1 MANILK
7 RNFTTELLIG
17 DIDFVP
23 VTIPCGTNIPGG
35 VATTFKIVCPDQS
48 TLDLTLVVRD
58 IRFVPIVQRLL
69 AGPLSR
75 SEAAGLVHTSC
86 GRFSHQFRR
95 SFGMPFRTARIA
107 IRLHL
112 ASLFLVVTDARISD
126 LGYWLGYGELKKF
139 SEAFREKFATSPRQ
153 YRQTIN
159 DRSAPLWQLERLF
172 SGDTLPSVA
181 LCPTCRRPWVE
192 SGLS

>member
-17 DIDFVP
+17 DVDFVP

-69 AGPLSR
+69 AVHYPDLKQR
-75 SEAAGLVHTSC
+75 AWCTQVVAGS
-86 GRFSHQFRR
+86 
-95 SFGMPFRTARIA
+95 
-107 IRLHL
+107 
-112 ASLFLVVTDARISD
+112 RISS
-126 LGYWLGYGELKKF
+126 GEF
-139 SEAFREKFATSPRQ
+139 SECLSAQRGSP
-153 YRQTIN
+153 
-159 DRSAPLWQLERLF
+159 
-172 SGDTLPSVA
+172 
-181 LCPTCRRPWVE
+181 
-192 SGLS
+192 